1 MSHSTY
7 TVRPRR
13 AVLIIMM
20 LIAIGVCSY
29 RVWMVTR
36 IKEQLTRLERSGKPT
51 SFAKWATRFPDVPY
65 KENAALV
72 YLSAFSK
79 LGVTNRSSLW
89 QICRELAD
97 ADPTEKLQ
105 GENRV
110 AVTNALFRNK
120 GAIEAIKKVPETLK
134 SRYPVAL
141 TKGARVKLGDLQDVD
156 TAGVIL
162 ALDAA
167 IHTDD
172 GNANMAA
179 ESIKTLLTLSRS
191 LKGEPLLILQEVRYR
206 WNTHAFY
213 ALQRLLLQCRLEE
226 SELEKLQH
234 RFSEAGELT
243 DLVPALDGERCHG
256 IVANPRTIAREFG
269 GVNEQPLSGMLW
281 ACLRMSGRY
290 EADRLMFLQTM
301 DQWTAVAGKPYP
313 ERFVDAQAFH
323 DEAYAKAK
331 SGACFL
337 SAGFTI
343 AIAPAFR
350 FEAENVARMRVAE
363 TAIAALR
370 YKQKTGSLPQRIAD
384 LSPDFQSVEKF
395 DPFDG
400 KPLKLKTDENVLTI
414 YSIGK
419 DLEDNGGRV
428 QGQQTY
434 QSLFDLPFRIPG
446 N

>member
-1 MSHSTY
+1 MT
-7 TVRPRR
+7 
-13 AVLIIMM
+13 

-36 IKEQLTRLERSGKPT
+36 IKEHLAGLERSGKPT
-51 SFAKWATRFPDVPY
+51 SFAKWATRFPDLPY
-65 KENAALV
+65 KENAALA

-79 LGVTNRSSLW
+79 LDVTNRSSLW

-97 ADPTEKLQ
+97 LDPTEKLKE
-105 GENRV
+105 ENRV
-110 AVTNALFRNK
+110 AVTNALFRNRA
-120 GAIEAIKKVPETLK
+120 AIEAIKKVPETLK
-134 SRYPVAL
+134 SRYPVTL
-141 TKGARVKLGDLQDVD
+141 TKGARAKVSDLQEVD
-156 TAGVIL
+156 TAGILL

-167 IHTDD
+167 IYTDD
-172 GNANMAA
+172 GNPKMAA
-179 ESIKTLLTLSRS
+179 DSIKTLLALSKS
-191 LKGEPLLILQEVRYR
+191 LKEEPLLILQEVRYR

-234 RFSEAGELT
+234 KFSEAGELT
-243 DLVPALDGERCHG
+243 DLVAALDGERCHG
-256 IVANPRTIAREFG
+256 IVANPRTIARELP
-269 GVNEQPLSGMLW
+269 GVKEQPLSGMLW
-281 ACLRMSGRY
+281 AALRISGRY

-301 DQWTAVAGKPYP
+301 DHWIAVAGKPYP

-323 DEAYAKAK
+323 DEAYAKAR
-331 SGACFL
+331 SAACYL

-350 FEAENVARMRVAE
+350 FDAENVARMRVAE
-363 TAIAALR
+363 AAIAALR
-370 YKQKTGSLPQRIAD
+370 YKQKTGALPQRIED
-384 LSPDFQSVEKF
+384 LLAEFQSIEKF

-400 KPLKLKTDENVLTI
+400 KPLKLKTDENSLTI

-419 DLEDNGGRV
+419 DLNDNGGRV
-428 QGQQTY
+428 QGQQDY
-434 QSLFDLPFRIPG
+434 LSLFDLPLRIPS